1 MPNTSSQNKA
11 VKSIKDSLKSIQF
24 TGQDFPSPIAY
35 SFMYIQ
41 WEANEVSAKRIMA
54 VSQHW
59 KEIPLSRV
67 STHLIPIELFLQIMG
82 EQLIR
87 NLSLTF
93 AIVIILT
100 FIFVPNFQVWLLL
113 NHYSSILMHWQFNA
127 RVIWPTSLM
136 ITHWIF

>member
-59 KEIPLSRV
+59 KENTPVKSFNTFN
-67 STHLIPIELFLQIMG
+67 THWTFLQIMG